1 MNSSYPQRGP
11 PAARTDRP
19 ETTVT
24 DLSLRQLRTV
34 RSIDRHGSLSAA
46 AKALNRTQPA
56 VSKALCALERQ
67 LGTRL
72 FDRFAHGVEPT
83 VRGRLLMKRIA
94 EAEVQFGLAA
104 RAHRAALRRAPR
116 TQHNAVFTMEISQK
130 RLIGFLAVHE
140 AGDVR
145 QAADAERVT
154 PAAIYDSLRTL
165 EGLLELPLFE
175 TGPAGL
181 RSTAFADVLATCVR
195 LALSLIQH
203 GLDEI
208 RSLDGAIRGRLAIG
222 TLPYSRTVIVP
233 RAIHELLRK
242 YPDIAIRT
250 REGPYDVLE
259 NALRNGSLDL
269 ITGATRRF
277 ASDSALRTEDLFEDE
292 LAVICGANHPLAS
305 RKRVTVTEILD
316 YDWILPSTSTPA
328 RRLFDRFLARR
339 KVSGP
344 AHVVE
349 TSSLSTTRGLLLESD
364 RLALLS
370 THQVQ
375 LDESAGLLV
384 TLPIR
389 LEETFRPIGVTTR
402 ANSTPSPAASAFI
415 EALRRQTRMAE
426 ARRNGTPAGKHW
438 P

>member
-1 MNSSYPQRGP
+1 
-11 PAARTDRP
+11 
-19 ETTVT
+19 
-24 DLSLRQLRTV
+24 
-34 RSIDRHGSLSAA
+34 
-46 AKALNRTQPA
+46 
-56 VSKALCALERQ
+56 
-67 LGTRL
+67 
-72 FDRFAHGVEPT
+72 
-83 VRGRLLMKRIA
+83 
-94 EAEVQFGLAA
+94 
-104 RAHRAALRRAPR
+104 
-116 TQHNAVFTMEISQK
+116 
-130 RLIGFLAVHE
+130 
-140 AGDVR
+140 
-145 QAADAERVT
+145 
-154 PAAIYDSLRTL
+154 
-165 EGLLELPLFE
+165 
-175 TGPAGL
+175 
-181 RSTAFADVLATCVR
+181 
-195 LALSLIQH
+195 
-203 GLDEI
+203 
-208 RSLDGAIRGRLAIG
+208 
-222 TLPYSRTVIVP
+222 VIVP

-242 YPDIAIRT
+242 HPDIAIRT

-277 ASDSALRTEDLFEDE
+277 AADSALRTEDLFEDE
-292 LAVICGANHPLAS
+292 LAVICGANHPLAL
-305 RKRVTVTEILD
+305 RQRVTVREILD
-316 YDWILPSTSTPA
+316 YDWILPSKSTPA

-344 AHVVE
+344 VHVVE

-375 LDESAGLLV
+375 LDEAAGLLV

-415 EALRRQTRMAE
+415 DALRRQTRMAE